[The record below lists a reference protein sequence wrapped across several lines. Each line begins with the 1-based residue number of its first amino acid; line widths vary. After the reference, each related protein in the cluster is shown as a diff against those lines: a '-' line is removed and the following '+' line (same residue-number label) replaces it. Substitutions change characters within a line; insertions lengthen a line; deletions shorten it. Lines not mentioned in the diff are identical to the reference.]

1 MFKIIST
8 IFKKGKRNLHAAVV
22 FGSFCLKIIIEIWG
36 VRGNG
41 KVFFLLLLVLVIS
54 LECDQAC
61 HKGQLLIGRTVT

>member
-8 IFKKGKRNLHAAVV
+8 VFKKGKRNLHAAVV
-22 FGSFCLKIIIEIWG
+22 FGSFCLKIIIKILG

-41 KVFFLLLLVLVIS
+41 KVFFLLLVLVIS

-61 HKGQLLIGRTVT
+61 LKG